1 MKSNSSKSVGISS
14 KQLLLSVLF
23 LETVAIAIAIGAAV
37 SRGEWAFYHFD
48 EGGFI
53 TILSCILILIVSVL
67 ARNIFRLEKR
77 SSDTML
83 LKNAGF
89 WLIVSIGA
97 FFLALD
103 DALSLHEQLDV
114 WMHKILNVEETMVT
128 DLADD
133 IIVGIYLILALIY
146 VASQWKTLQV
156 FRSSF
161 NYFRVGFL
169 LGAVMVV
176 LDILSNN
183 NLFVSMVTDDLE
195 LMGQMITWINIV
207 EEAIKLVAEGFFLV
221 GVYQCWR
228 VVDANSKKQSPV
240 NGSRGILKR

>member
-1 MKSNSSKSVGISS
+1 MKTKSSQCRVISS
-14 KQLLLSVLF
+14 KQLLFAVLF

-37 SRGEWAFYHFD
+37 SRGKWVFYHFD

-53 TILSCILILIVSVL
+53 TILSCAQILVVSVL
-67 ARNIFRLEKR
+67 ARNISGLEKR
-77 SSDTML
+77 SPDKLL

-103 DALSLHEQLDV
+103 DALSLHEQLDM
-114 WMHKILNVEETMVT
+114 WMHQVLDIKETMVT

-146 VASQWKTLQV
+146 VASQWQTLQI

-161 NYFRVGFL
+161 TYFKVGFL
-169 LGAVMVV
+169 LATLMVI

-183 NLFVSMVTDDLE
+183 NLFVSMVTSDFE

-207 EEAIKLVAEGFFLV
+207 EEAIKLVAEGFFLA
-221 GVYQCWR
+221 GVYRCWR
-228 VVDANSKKQSPV
+228 IVDAKSKKEEQSLVP
-240 NGSRGILKR
+240 SP